1 MGVRYPE
8 FRKKKERTMN
18 SYVIAH
24 LMVLAARA
32 GHDLP
37 EDSLLEQAARLNEQS
52 DRTDFHQEIES
63 VDEQR

>member
-1 MGVRYPE
+1 
-8 FRKKKERTMN
+8 MN

-52 DRTDFHQEIES
+52 DRTDSHQEIES